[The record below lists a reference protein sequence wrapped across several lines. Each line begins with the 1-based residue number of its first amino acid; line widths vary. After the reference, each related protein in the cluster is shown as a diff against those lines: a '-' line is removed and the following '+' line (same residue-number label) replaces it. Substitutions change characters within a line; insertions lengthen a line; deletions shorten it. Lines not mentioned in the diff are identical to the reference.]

1 MTLNRLLVPAIS
13 LLSVGGVAVASAP
26 VIGVA
31 FAQNGITLDNSRVS
45 GDATLFAGSTVQS
58 DGYSRI
64 KLNNGTRLD
73 LAAGSRAQVFGNS
86 ETLESGMSEVQSS
99 SGFEIQART
108 LKIQPSDAS
117 SIMRVKLD
125 GAQAVLVTALNS
137 PVNVSNK
144 DGFLVARVM
153 PGVPFSFLPQAAA
166 AKTGNEVDITGCVLQ
181 KGDSAVL
188 VDQTGTQVY
197 ELHSAKKTKF
207 DKTLIG
213 SRDHVAG
220 AIDPSA
226 TPDPKSGAKQ
236 VLIFGG
242 IKLAE
247 KGGCADIAAKVGASA
262 VAAGAIAIPVA
273 AAGTTATVAATAAV
287 AAGVP
292 LAAAG
297 VSTALVVG
305 GVAAA
310 AAAGIGGAVAASS
323 KSSTSN

>member
-1 MTLNRLLVPAIS
+1 MAPTRFPIPAII
-13 LLSVGGVAVASAP
+13 LLFAGGVAVASAP

-31 FAQNGITLDNSRVS
+31 SAQNGITLDDSRVS
-45 GDATLFAGSTVQS
+45 GDATLFAGSTVQTN
-58 DGYSRI
+58 GYSRI

-73 LAAGSRAQVFGNS
+73 LAAGSRAQVFGNR
-86 ETLESGMSEVQSS
+86 ERLESGMSEVQSS

-108 LKIQPSDAS
+108 LRIQPSNAS
-117 SIMRVKLD
+117 SIARVKLD
-125 GAQAVLVTALNS
+125 GAHAVLVTALNS
-137 PVNVSNK
+137 PVNVLNK

-188 VDQTGTQVY
+188 VDQTGTQIY
-197 ELHSAKKTKF
+197 ELRSAKKTRF

-220 AIDPSA
+220 AIDATA

-247 KGGCADIAAKVGASA
+247 KGGCSDIATKVGASA

-273 AAGTTATVAATAAV
+273 AAGTAAAVAAAGAATAA
-287 AAGVP
+287 GVG
-292 LAAAG
+292 LAAG
-297 VSTALVVG
+297 VSTAVIVG

-310 AAAGIGGAVAASS
+310 AAAGIGGAVAAGS
-323 KSSTSN
+323 KPNTSN